1 MNAVAAK
8 KLLKQVKEAEFT
20 GLFGLPE
27 LFLRNEADPIRQQQL
42 AELQSVHNKKL
53 QEDAVKTI
61 AKTVLLAG
69 GLGAAIRGY
78 TGLSNLNASK
88 KRKPVGRSVEMPVAY
103 LDKQSLDK
111 AVDLSLGNDNS
122 KATSLYGLDYF
133 IPGMLLGAPL
143 AAYGGWKG
151 VDAILNKQREKEVE
165 TKLEQAKAEYEKAL
179 FGAYKQSTDESL
191 DLAFEACEKTAE
203 PGFFESIAD
212 YFSPNLSGAATGLGT
227 AYTLATLPL
236 GYHIVN
242 KVMQKNSKRALLQKA
257 VEERARRQ
265 AREQPPEIYAIPTPF
280 ESELE

>member
-8 KLLKQVKEAEFT
+8 KLLKQIKEAEFT

-27 LFLRNEADPIRQQQL
+27 LFLRSKADPIRQQQI
-42 AELQSVHNKKL
+42 AAIQKVHNEKL

-69 GLGAAIRGY
+69 GLGGALRGY

-103 LDKQSLDK
+103 LDKQSADK
-111 AVDLSLGNDNS
+111 DVLSLGNDNS
-122 KATSLYGLDYF
+122 KATALHGLDYF

-151 VDAILNKQREKEVE
+151 VDAILNKQREKEVK
-165 TKLEQAKAEYEKAL
+165 TNLERAKAEYEKAL

-191 DLAFEACEKTAE
+191 DLAFEACEKTAK
-203 PGFFESIAD
+203 PSFFEDAAD
-212 YFSPNLSGAATGLGT
+212 YFSPNLSGSAIGLGT

-265 AREQPPEIYAIPTPF
+265 AREQPPEIYAVPAPF